1 MDLRQ
6 LRYFVEIVE
15 QSSLTRAAA
24 RLNVAQPA
32 LSIHLR
38 NMEAEL
44 GTELVIRS
52 HSGVSVTEAGQMLLA
67 HARRM
72 LAEQESVENDI
83 RNLGTEPAGQVR
95 LGLPGTIGAVL
106 TVPLIEAAQKLY
118 PKIRITV
125 SEAMSGFVVNW
136 LREGQIDFA
145 IIYSELSERGL
156 RSDAILREEIFAIA
170 PPGKLKGSRLD
181 LPSFRG
187 FPFIL
192 PSRGHGLRALIDGR
206 FELHG
211 QAPDVAIEIDSYSSI
226 KALVARGHGISLLP
240 LHAIGD
246 EMEKGLMKAL
256 PVGPE
261 PLQRNVLLGYH
272 SSKPMTRCQ
281 SVIHDLIRE
290 LMTEMALDGRWPGA
304 LLAHENM

>member
-6 LRYFVEIVE
+6 LRYFIEIAE

-44 GTELVIRS
+44 GTALVTRS
-52 HSGVSVTEAGQMLLA
+52 HSGVTLTEAGLMLLS

-72 LAEQESVENDI
+72 LSEQQSVENDI
-83 RNLGTEPAGQVR
+83 RNLGTEPQGEVR
-95 LGLPGTIGAVL
+95 IGLPGTIGAVL

-145 IIYSELSERGL
+145 IIYIELAERGIH
-156 RSDAILREEIFAIA
+156 SDAILREEIFAVSLA
-170 PPGKLKGSRLD
+170 GKLKGKKVD
-181 LPSFRG
+181 LPTFSA
-187 FPFIL
+187 FPLIL
-192 PSRGHGLRALIDGR
+192 PSRGHGLRALIDAR

-211 QAPDVAIEIDSYSSI
+211 KAPTVAIEIDSYSSI

-240 LHAIGD
+240 LHAVAD
-246 EMEKGLMKAL
+246 EIDKGQMEAL
-256 PVGPE
+256 PAGPE
-261 PLQRNVLLGYH
+261 PLQRNVLLAYH

-281 SVIHDLIRE
+281 SVIHDLIRHI
-290 LMTEMALDGRWPGA
+290 MTEMALDGRWPGA
-304 LLAHENM
+304 LLATA